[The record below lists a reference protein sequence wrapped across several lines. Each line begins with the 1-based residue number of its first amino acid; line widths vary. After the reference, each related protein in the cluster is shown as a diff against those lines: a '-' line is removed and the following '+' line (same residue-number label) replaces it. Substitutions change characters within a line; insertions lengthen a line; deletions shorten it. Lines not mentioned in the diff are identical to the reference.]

1 MKTKFFLI
9 LFALLVVFNGQ
20 CSAAGLS
27 LSPEQGNTLVQIII
41 NIVTFVCG
49 LLINPN
55 KKQS

>member
-1 MKTKFFLI
+1 MKIKFFLF

-20 CSAAGLS
+20 CSAAGMS
-27 LSPEQGNTLVQIII
+27 LSPEQGDTLVQIII